1 MLQALQVLQA
11 LQALQ
16 ELQERAPLATRE
28 TRRLA
33 IEAYLKIGDQIEV
46 HALQHDRRKLRT
58 LQVMIETSFALSSD
72 PTLGH
77 DTNQD
82 TIDSTLLNPLRPSP
96 SRQRV
101 FRGDNDGTSRS
112 YNEV

>member
-11 LQALQ
+11 LQALQVLQALQ

-46 HALQHDRRKLRT
+46 QFEYTMKGAT
-58 LQVMIETSFALSSD
+58 LFSMIE
-72 PTLGH
+72 G
-77 DTNQD
+77 
-82 TIDSTLLNPLRPSP
+82 
-96 SRQRV
+96 
-101 FRGDNDGTSRS
+101 S
-112 YNEV
+112 YEHSKS